1 MKIFIIVVV
10 VMSLLGSFMWMMP
23 TQREKFQ
30 AKLRLRAKKEG
41 FMVQLVRLT
50 APRAEGEMDGKV
62 RNTPAYRLPRTNL
75 DKREVGAMLP
85 WQVFRVT
92 AIANE
97 GLPEGWCWKVGERV
111 LSDTQL
117 SILNEVIALLPPD
130 VVALESTPVN
140 VTAFWNE
147 RSGDEQLDTLKIALG
162 KLIEG
167 KV

>member
-30 AKLRLRAKKEG
+30 AQLRLRAKKEG

-50 APRAEGEMDGKV
+50 APRAEGELDEKV

-75 DKREVGAMLP
+75 GKREVAEMLP
-85 WQVFRVT
+85 WQVFKVT

-97 GLPEGWCWKVGERV
+97 GLPEGWCWKLGERS
-111 LSDTQL
+111 LSDAQL
-117 SILNEVIALLPPD
+117 SVLNEVIALLPSD
-130 VVALESTPVN
+130 VVALESTPVH

-147 RSGDEQLDTLKIALG
+147 RTGEEQLETLKVALG
-162 KLIEG
+162 KLIEE
-167 KV
+167 KL

>member
-1 MKIFIIVVV
+1 MKVFIIVVV

-23 TQREKFQ
+23 TPREKFQ
-30 AKLRLRAKKEG
+30 AKLRLKAKKDG

-50 APRAEGEMDGKV
+50 APRAEGEMDGKI
-62 RNTPAYRLPRTNL
+62 RNTPAYRLPRSNL
-75 DKREVGAMLP
+75 DKREVNRMAP
-85 WQVFRVT
+85 WQIFRVA

-97 GLPEGWCWKVGERV
+97 GLPEGWCWKLGERA
-111 LSDTQL
+111 LSDSQL
-117 SILNEVIALLPPD
+117 SVLNEVIALLPSD
-130 VVALESTPVN
+130 VVAVESTPVN

-147 RSGDEQLDTLKIALG
+147 KTGEEQLDTLKLALG

>member
-23 TQREKFQ
+23 TPREKMQ
-30 AKLRLRAKKEG
+30 AKLRLKAKKEG

-50 APRAEGEMDGKV
+50 APRAEGEMDEKV
-62 RNTPAYRLPRTNL
+62 RNTPAYRLPRSNL
-75 DKREVGAMLP
+75 DKREVSAMVP
-85 WQVFRVT
+85 WQIFRVT

-97 GLPEGWCWKVGERV
+97 GLPEGWSWKLGERT

-117 SILNEVIALLPPD
+117 SLLTDVIELLPSD
-130 VVALESTPVN
+130 VAALESTPVN

-147 RSGDEQLDTLKIALG
+147 RTGEDQLETLKTALE